1 MLKIAISVTN
11 CFLLPCKGGYLLID
25 TSYENKYK
33 HFLKALKKHGI
44 DLSEIRYL
52 LITHHHNDHAGF
64 AAELIKNSP
73 AEIIVHREALPHL
86 EKGEIGEGLKPLNW
100 RIKIFMPLLAKL
112 HPHHYP
118 PLTSRRMDHLLS
130 GDDELL
136 LKKIGIDGI
145 ILHTPGHSTD
155 SISVLL
161 ADGSAIVGDAA
172 MNVFGVAPFP
182 ILIDN
187 MQDVYSSWTKLI
199 ENGAS
204 TIYPAHGK
212 PFKVDKLAEKL

>member
-1 MLKIAISVTN
+1 VLRIAMSVTN
-11 CFLLPCKGGYLLID
+11 CFLLPCNGGYLLID

-33 HFLKALKKHGI
+33 AFLKALKKHGI

-52 LITHHHNDHAGF
+52 LLTHHHNDHAGF

-73 AEIIVHREALPHL
+73 AEIIVHQEAVPHL
-86 EKGEIGEGLKPLNW
+86 EKGEIGEGLKPLN
-100 RIKIFMPLLAKL
+100 RQIKIFMYLLAKL
-112 HPHHYP
+112 HPHFYP
-118 PLTSRRMDHLLS
+118 PLTGRQTDHLLS
-130 GDDELL
+130 GDDLLL

-161 ADGSAIVGDAA
+161 SDGSAIVGDAA

-182 ILIDN
+182 ILIDKIE
-187 MQDVYSSWTKLI
+187 DVYSSWGKLI
-199 ENGAS
+199 EHGAL

-212 PFKVDKLAEKL
+212 PFKADKLAERL